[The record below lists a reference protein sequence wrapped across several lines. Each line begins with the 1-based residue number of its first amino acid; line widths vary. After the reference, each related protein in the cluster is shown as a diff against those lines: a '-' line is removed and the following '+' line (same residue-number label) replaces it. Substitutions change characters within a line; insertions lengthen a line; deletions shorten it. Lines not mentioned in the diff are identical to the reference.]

1 MRVSLVA
8 ESAVTAAEYNV
19 LAAVTAVTADLSR
32 CYYRSDCLRWLSDA
46 SSKIVCLYWT
56 GSGLAASV
64 VSGAFPLAQ
73 LFLSGTVQYADVSV
87 FEPTVPSASVA
98 DVAACLVHSEFVPRP
113 AVQ

>member
-1 MRVSLVA
+1 M
-8 ESAVTAAEYNV
+8 

-46 SSKIVCLYWT
+46 ISQIVCLYWT

-64 VSGAFPLAQ
+64 VSGAYSLAQ
-73 LFLSGTVQYADVSV
+73 LSGAVQYAAVSV
-87 FEPTVPSASVA
+87 FEPAVLSASVA
-98 DVAACLVHSEFVPRP
+98 DVAACSVHSESVPRP